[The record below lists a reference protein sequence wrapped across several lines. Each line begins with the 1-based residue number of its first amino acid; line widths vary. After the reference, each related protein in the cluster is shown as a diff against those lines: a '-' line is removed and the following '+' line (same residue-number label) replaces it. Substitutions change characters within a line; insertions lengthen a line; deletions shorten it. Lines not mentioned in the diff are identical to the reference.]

1 MLQTFKAN
9 LNGNQLEW
17 LDEQPVPITDKP
29 RKVYVVLLE
38 EPLENQSMNQT
49 TLAALKEIENC
60 GGQVFEN
67 VDELFKDLDE

>member
-17 LDEQPVPITDKP
+17 LDDQPVPITDKP

-38 EPLENQSMNQT
+38 EPLENKSMNQT
-49 TLAALKEIENC
+49 TLAALKEIENG

-67 VDELFKDLDE
+67 VDKLFKDLDE